1 MSKGASAQLRI
12 DIACEVDF
20 RAMTDR
26 RASVRKCKPAA
37 PDNASPERCRPSSSS
52 PTARY
57 VWESCQAPSWRE
69 PGGGESA
76 EVDRGE
82 ARREPERARRY
93 ASEVTPEGLAA
104 SVSHEHLEGTER
116 RLC

>member
-1 MSKGASAQLRI
+1 
-12 DIACEVDF
+12 
-20 RAMTDR
+20 MTDR